1 MTIIEKINRL
11 RREKN
16 ALILAHN
23 YQRIPVQDI
32 ADHRGDSLQLS
43 VLSSKSK
50 SDLIVFC
57 GVRFMAETA
66 AILKPSAKV
75 LLPVKDAGCPMADMI
90 TASQLKEFKAQHP
103 GAPVVCYVNSSVEVK
118 AESDVCCTS
127 SNAVKVL
134 RSFPKD
140 QTILFVPDRHLGT
153 WAARQSGRKVIV
165 WEGACPVHECGFT
178 RRQLDRLRRKHPD
191 FELLA
196 HPECSDDIVL
206 EADHVLSTGGMMKY
220 AQKHNRLIIAT
231 DASFTDYLNHLYP
244 EKQFIALNTRA
255 RCLDM
260 RKTTLRDVLNAL
272 ETEQYHVKVPQNI
285 ADKAVHSLN
294 RMLEIST

>member
-1 MTIIEKINRL
+1 MTIIEKINKL

-43 VLSSKSK
+43 ILASKSE
-50 SDLIVFC
+50 SDMIVFC

-66 AILKPSAKV
+66 AILKPGAKV

-90 TASQLKEFKAQHP
+90 TAGQLKEFKAQHP

-127 SNAVKVL
+127 SNVVKVL

-140 QTILFVPDRHLGT
+140 QEILFVPDTHLGT

-165 WEGACPVHECGFT
+165 WQGFCPVHEWGFT
-178 RRQLDRLRRKHPD
+178 SRQMDRLRRKHPD

-196 HPECSDDIVL
+196 HPECDDDIVNN
-206 EADHVLSTGGMMKY
+206 ADHVLSTGGMMKY
-220 AQKHNRLIIAT
+220 AQNHDKLLIAT

-244 EKQFIALNTRA
+244 DKQFIALNTRA
-255 RCLDM
+255 RCQNM
-260 RKTTLRDVLNAL
+260 RKTELPDVLNAL
-272 ETEQYHVKVPQNI
+272 EKEQHHVKVPKDI
-285 ADKAVHSLN
+285 ADRAVHSLQ
-294 RMLEIST
+294 RMLELSV